1 MWFLIPTFFLLH
13 TGCKIWRP
21 GQQSWMWVMFCKEED
36 EITWNWPVAPL
47 DGWMDGLALW
57 FIAYTCC
64 VPAWGS
70 FCSVLSNIFPG
81 WSCNGKQISPPDL
94 SSEKKQCFFFKT
106 ENKVSQ
112 QTTRCLIWE
121 QNTGFRKERTRSQ
134 PKERVEPFFIN
145 YFVRTRE
152 DLWMLLDYQCPV
164 WKVMVFSHHVE
175 VFYFATVLLEIGE
188 EEVTREQNLNIL
200 GWREWGVFL
209 RGPRIVRFPN
219 SHYTRGSVNLTT
231 PLDGL

>member
-1 MWFLIPTFFLLH
+1 MWFLIHTFFLFH

-94 SSEKKQCFFFKT
+94 SSEKKQCFFLK
-106 ENKVSQ
+106 Q
-112 QTTRCLIWE
+112 
-121 QNTGFRKERTRSQ
+121 RTRSLNRQ
-134 PKERVEPFFIN
+134 QDVSSGNKTQGLGKKEQGHSPKKG
-145 YFVRTRE
+145 
-152 DLWMLLDYQCPV
+152 W
-164 WKVMVFSHHVE
+164 
-175 VFYFATVLLEIGE
+175 
-188 EEVTREQNLNIL
+188 NL
-200 GWREWGVFL
+200 FL
-209 RGPRIVRFPN
+209 
-219 SHYTRGSVNLTT
+219 STT
-231 PLDGL
+231 L